1 MTMAGL
7 AGMGDLVLTC
17 TGQLSR
23 NRTVGFQLGQ
33 GKGLEA
39 ILEELGEVA
48 EGVNTA
54 RAIEK
59 LAQREGVEMP
69 ISQAVYALL
78 FQGADPREVVFQL
91 MGRKLKHE
99 LE

>member
-1 MTMAGL
+1 MKRRKQL
-7 AGMGDLVLTC
+7 ADISIRRSH
-17 TGQLSR
+17 QLS
-23 NRTVGFQLGQ
+23 
-33 GKGLEA
+33 LEQVQA
-39 ILEELGEVA
+39 
-48 EGVNTA
+48 T
-54 RAIEK
+54 IEK